1 MPHIG
6 DDTHALDWH
15 SGASAG
21 KPKTNFKRLP
31 FSCCSLSLQ
40 PFDVPVCTP
49 KGQVYDL
56 VHILPWIKQYS
67 VDPVS
72 GDPLSAKSL
81 IKLHF
86 HRSADSGEFHCPVTY
101 KVFNEHSHIV
111 AVKKTGNVYS
121 QEALQE
127 LVIGPKNW
135 RDLLTDEKITRSD
148 LITLQDPSN
157 IEQRNISEFYH
168 FKKNLKVYDAD
179 VEAEQAKPEFKMNMS
194 KTTERV
200 LKDLAAAK
208 GSAES
213 LSSVNATLFP
223 AASSSAATDTGNTRK
238 SIFSSGKTS
247 GSLTSTAMPVSTRS
261 DMVDMDEGEFL
272 VQHAVKGRGLVRL
285 VTNHG
290 QLDLE
295 VFCGE
300 TPRTAYNFLA
310 HCRSGYYNNT
320 LFHRNIRNFMI
331 QGGDPT
337 GTGKGGQ
344 SVYKSGAPFKDEFRT
359 ALHHGERGTLAMA
372 NRGENTN
379 TSQFYITY
387 RSTPHL
393 NMKHTVFG
401 RVVGG
406 EKTLEVLES
415 LPVRKED
422 RPKEDIVIQTATVLK
437 DPFQDILQT
446 LDDQAQKTE
455 AAETKIAERKERERL
470 ALQAKPITVTYTGVG
485 KYMPSSSVPRKRDG
499 EDAETTT
506 PSQPQAKKKS
516 TARGF
521 DFSGW

>member
-1 MPHIG
+1 
-6 DDTHALDWH
+6 
-15 SGASAG
+15 
-21 KPKTNFKRLP
+21 
-31 FSCCSLSLQ
+31 
-40 PFDVPVCTP
+40 
-49 KGQVYDL
+49 
-56 VHILPWIKQYS
+56 

-72 GDPLSAKSL
+72 GDSLSAKSL
-81 IKLHF
+81 VKLVF

-135 RDLLTDEKITRSD
+135 RDLLTDEKITRAD

-157 IEQRNISEFYH
+157 IEARNISEFYH
-168 FKKNLKVYDAD
+168 FKKNLKVYDAK

-200 LKDLAAAK
+200 LKDLAATK
-208 GSAES
+208 GSVES

-223 AASSSAATDTGNTRK
+223 NTVASTTTTDAGNMRK
-238 SIFSSGKTS
+238 SIFSSGRTS
-247 GSLTSTAMPVSTRS
+247 GSLTSTAMPVSTQS
-261 DMVDMDEGEFL
+261 DMVDLDEAEFL
-272 VQHAVKGRGLVRL
+272 VQQSVKGRGLVRL

-290 QLDLE
+290 QLELE
-295 VFCGE
+295 VFCTD
-300 TPRTAYNFLA
+300 TPRAAYNFLA

-331 QGGDPT
+331 QGGDPS

-344 SVYKSGAPFKDEFRT
+344 SVYKAGAPFKDEFRT

-406 EKTLEVLES
+406 ERTLDVLES
-415 LPVRKED
+415 LPVGKED
-422 RPKEDIVIQTATVLK
+422 RPKEDIIIQSAIVLK
-437 DPFQDILQT
+437 DPFQDVLQAM
-446 LDDQAQKTE
+446 DDKAQKTE

-470 ALQAKPITVTYTGVG
+470 ALQAKPMTVTETGVG
-485 KYMPSSSVPRKRDG
+485 KYMPSSAPRKR
-499 EDAETTT
+499 EAEEVEVTP
-506 PSQPQAKKKS
+506 PSQPQTKKKS
-516 TARGF
+516 ATRGF